1 MSSVRARQLRKA
13 RKEVERRR
21 AGREVDARETQ
32 RQQEMAAALA
42 EWAQRERHHRMAY
55 AIWVFAFFLAVS
67 HVFEH
72 AGTINLLSSGLED
85 LLLGWPM
92 AGALAIVGGIVY
104 GT

>member
-1 MSSVRARQLRKA
+1 MSSTRARQLRKA
-13 RKEVERRR
+13 RKQVERRR
-21 AGREVDARETQ
+21 AAQAVDARETQ
-32 RQQEMAAALA
+32 RRQEIAAAQA
-42 EWAQRERHHRMAY
+42 DWFQRERRHRAAY
-55 AIWVFAFFLAVS
+55 ALWVVAAVMAVS

-72 AGTINLLSSGLED
+72 AGTINLMSSGLED